1 MASEKALR
9 QTTKRLQGGCYSQVL
24 QVWLKSEPEQKP
36 PGAPKASL
44 IDKFNSHIHSCGAH
58 RIKLDETAASVFSEF
73 KSSLR
78 IWGTNKE
85 EREKSTAEGQE
96 LGHEIRILNN

>member
-24 QVWLKSEPEQKP
+24 QVWLKSEPEQQP

-44 IDKFNSHIHSCGAH
+44 IGKFNSQVQSCGAH
-58 RIKLDETAASVFSEF
+58 RIQLNETAACAFSEF
-73 KSSLR
+73 KSSFR

-85 EREKSTAEGQE
+85 EREKHSRRAGAGPRAQD
-96 LGHEIRILNN
+96 LK